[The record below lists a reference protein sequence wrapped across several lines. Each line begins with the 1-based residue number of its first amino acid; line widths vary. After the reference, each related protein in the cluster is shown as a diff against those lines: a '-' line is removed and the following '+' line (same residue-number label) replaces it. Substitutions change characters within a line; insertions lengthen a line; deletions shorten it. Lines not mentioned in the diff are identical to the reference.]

1 MVINIGN
8 EQHNDLCVGIDLGTT
23 NSVLAT
29 INVKLNGDIVSK
41 VVGIDRAIDMFG
53 RDFKFTTRRDL
64 TLPSCVYYNEEKNF
78 APIVGNFAKSRYSI
92 RPHLVA
98 KSIKSQMGNV
108 KADGLDPNIP
118 DKTPAAISARILRH
132 MLQSAAKTSRQDSI
146 TDAVITVPASF
157 DSVMCQA
164 TLEAARL
171 AGINIYNRDGSLR
184 EILLPEPQAV
194 IYDFV
199 NQVHNGEIST
209 NILDL
214 SAERNVMVFD
224 LGGGT
229 LDITLHK
236 ISRREDAP
244 EILNV
249 EDLAIN
255 RYTLLGGDD
264 FDLLLANAMFM
275 RYLDQYHT
283 HADIVQLIRREES
296 AVKPQLLSHA
306 EELKIQVSED
316 KSGNS
321 GENADAWGD
330 DEDNYPVGGNINA
343 TGYAYDD
350 SFTTQELEKI
360 WRVFMGEEFKF
371 ADFKNLDAVAKNY
384 GTQNIIFPIL
394 DVLKKCADKL
404 GTDDFKIDA
413 VIMNGGMSRFYMVV
427 DRLRRFFGF
436 EPIVALDPDQAVA
449 RGAAVYHY
457 FRHKYEEKI
466 AANNFS
472 QVEIAPVQTPYIN
485 TVQTILPDSLYLVTQ
500 GNRYEEII
508 PTGTKLPYESGI
520 FTGFKLPAKTNKISI
535 PIARKNNDGDYIVIA
550 KGNLNFPEKYS
561 SYETETFV
569 VFTVNMNE
577 QKILRINTHTCKNV
591 DGSEILD
598 EGTTE
603 IAIADK
609 HSPSPISKPQ
619 IETTRI
625 KLKANEVI
633 NNILGNCKKIASAQK
648 RGSPISNYSKNIR
661 YEKNQIFNAANP
673 EDFAEPLLQMFR
685 DNGSNEIFKMHC
697 EIIGRKICAKWTD
710 AQRRR
715 LANLCMD
722 QLEYAMT
729 FHGALL
735 TGAAVNTKIQAI
747 YTLSMC
753 GSDEDLDRLRSL
765 HDYKQFKLANLY
777 THAITKTCVEWIYEE
792 FQQDSHLALKNIK
805 NHLQQSAHALGTAFR
820 LNDERPNYS
829 SINKGKIVT
838 ELLKLLRSKKLLIS
852 EFISCVLAIGLL
864 CDRRYPNPLEQKYID
879 NAQQT
884 FNELG
889 VMYDKNFIGKADK
902 FKLTVQKMMEGVQL
916 SVEEEE
922 FLLIKLDD

>member
-1 MVINIGN
+1 MIINIGN
-8 EQHNDLCVGIDLGTT
+8 EKHDDLCVGIDLGTT

-29 INVKLNGDIVSK
+29 INVKPNGDIVSK
-41 VVGIDRAIDMFG
+41 VLEIARAVDMYG
-53 RDFKFTTRRDL
+53 RNSRFSMRRDL
-64 TLPSCVYYNEEKNF
+64 TLPSCVYYNEEQNF
-78 APIVGNFAKSRYSI
+78 TPIVGDFAKSRYSI

-108 KADGLDPNIP
+108 KAEGLSPNIP
-118 DKTPAAISARILRH
+118 DKTPAEISAQILKH
-132 MLQSAAKTSRQDSI
+132 MLQSAAKTYRQDSI

-157 DSVMCQA
+157 DSIMCQA
-164 TLEAARL
+164 TMEAARL

-199 NQVHNGEIST
+199 NQVHNGEISN

-214 SAERNVMVFD
+214 STEKNVMVFD

-264 FDLLLANAMFM
+264 FDLLLAKAMFT
-275 RYLDQYHT
+275 RYLEKYRT
-283 HADIVQLIRREES
+283 HAEIVQKIRREES
-296 AVKPQLLSHA
+296 AVMPQLLSYA
-306 EELKIQVSED
+306 EDLKIQVSAD
-316 KSGNS
+316 KGGAYVINS
-321 GENADAWGD
+321 AWGD
-330 DEDNYPVGGNINA
+330 EENSYPIGGNINA

-350 SFTTQELEKI
+350 NFTTQELEKI
-360 WRVFMGEEFKF
+360 WRVFMGEEFNF
-371 ADFKNLDAVAKNY
+371 FDFKNLDAVAKNY

-413 VIMNGGMSRFYMVV
+413 VIMNGGMSRFYMVI
-427 DRLRRFFGF
+427 DRLKKFFGF
-436 EPIVALDPDQAVA
+436 EPIVALNPDQSVA

-457 FRHKYEEKI
+457 FRHKYEEKLV
-466 AANNFS
+466 ANNLA
-472 QVEIAPVQTPYIN
+472 QVEVAPIQTPYIN

-550 KGNLNFPEKYS
+550 KGNLNFPEIYS
-561 SYETETFV
+561 TYEHETFV
-569 VFTVNMNE
+569 VFNVNMNE
-577 QKILRINTHTCKNV
+577 QKILRMNTHTCKNV

-603 IAIADK
+603 IAIATDFDK
-609 HSPSPISKPQ
+609 SKKILIAPPPPPK
-619 IETTRI
+619 I
-625 KLKANEVI
+625 KLKANEVL
-633 NNILGNCKKIASAQK
+633 NNILGNCKKIVSAQK
-648 RGSPISNYSKNIR
+648 KGSPISNYSANIR
-661 YEKNQIFNAANP
+661 SAKNQIFNAANP
-673 EDFAEPLLQMFR
+673 EDFAEPLIQMFR
-685 DNGSNEIFKMHC
+685 ENGSNEVFKMHC
-697 EIIGRKICAKWTD
+697 EIIGRKICSSWTA

-715 LANLCMD
+715 LANLCME
-722 QLEYAMT
+722 QLEYVMT
-729 FHGALL
+729 FRGALL
-735 TGAAVNTKIQAI
+735 TGNAVNTKIQAI

-777 THAITKTCVEWIYEE
+777 THAITKTCVEWIYGE
-792 FQQDSHLALKNIK
+792 FQRDGRLAMKNMK

-820 LNDERPNYS
+820 LDDERPNYS

-838 ELLKLLRSKKLLIS
+838 EMLNLLRSKRLLIS

-864 CDRRYPNPLEQKYID
+864 CDRRYPNNIEQKYID
-879 NAQQT
+879 DAQQT
-884 FNELG
+884 LNTIGFG
-889 VMYDKNFIGKADK
+889 YDNNFMERAGKFRSA
-902 FKLTVQKMMEGVQL
+902 VQKMLEGEKL